1 MVVDIFIFGIILI
14 IFVVVVVIVVVILY
28 IGFKSKREKEEVF
41 DVNKSEI
48 KDKFRNEKKREKLKQ
63 IKGRRGI
70 VLDKVYYRQFVVF
83 KGYVSYVFDVEFSLN
98 GKYFVLIL

>member
-1 MVVDIFIFGIILI
+1 MLCLLKMVVDIFIFGIILI

-48 KDKFRNEKKREKLKQ
+48 KDKFRNEKKREKLK
-63 IKGRRGI
+63 
-70 VLDKVYYRQFVVF
+70 
-83 KGYVSYVFDVEFSLN
+83 
-98 GKYFVLIL
+98 